1 MRTEISESVFRRT
14 LLFVAIF
21 IFSSLFRVSAFAQGA
36 NVKPTSDSTTTIIS
50 TNGIILSVPVTE
62 KVDDEDV
69 KRIEILDKE
78 AAEEYE
84 RSLENDFSEDALSQE
99 DSDDI
104 DALFGDSEDVEV
116 PISTVT
122 TEIVKV
128 DPKGKPITFG
138 GSLKAE
144 LGGYLWLDPLEKTKP
159 LANFRNILSFT
170 GRPSSD
176 FFVTGSLL
184 MDFQDMKDGQE
195 IDIGLYEI
203 YFDYTLF
210 GLVDVVAGKR
220 DISWGLS
227 RMLDTNILDDEG
239 YFMYSGDKVVPIEIG
254 QDEILQEIF
263 IKRDRTTSDSR
274 FTLSLNIPIFSY
286 ASIQGIAQYH
296 ALTSEFSNHNL
307 SVAGKV
313 EGSIGKI
320 SLAFLAMKWP
330 NNNIRPD
337 EKSGEVVVATPNPN
351 PVVGFEAVT
360 TIFGKKSNL
369 FVQGLFHL
377 DGSSEVK
384 LNRMR
389 FSSGAYK
396 YWENPV
402 MLGVAFEYQGIWDNA
417 YSSIEKFGQWQHYFA
432 AQVSWSHF
440 IFSKKWTFGC
450 EWFHDCRQEYGTVL
464 PVICVENVIRYTNL
478 RFAFPIYYGT
488 QKKYGM
494 IFEVILNL
502 DY

>member
-1 MRTEISESVFRRT
+1 MFAAV
-14 LLFVAIF
+14 F
-21 IFSSLFRVSAFAQGA
+21 IFSSLSRVSIFAQSASG
-36 NVKPTSDSTTTIIS
+36 KSSSSPTTVIS
-50 TNGIILSVPVTE
+50 TNGIIMPVPVTE

-84 RSLENDFSEDALSQE
+84 RSLENSSSADALSQE

-104 DALFGDSEDVEV
+104 DALFGDVEDLEEPV
-116 PISTVT
+116 STAT

-128 DPKGKPITFG
+128 DPKGKPITFS
-138 GSLKAE
+138 GSLKSE
-144 LGGYLWLDPLEKTKP
+144 LGGYVWLEPLEKTKP
-159 LANFRNILSFT
+159 LASFRHILAFT

-195 IDIGLYEI
+195 IDIGLYEL

-210 GLVDVVAGKR
+210 GLVDIVAGKR
-220 DISWGLS
+220 DVSWSLS

-239 YFMYSGDKVVPIEIG
+239 YFMYSDGRAVPIEIG

-263 IKRDRTTSDSR
+263 IKRDRTTSDSK

-286 ASIQGIAQYH
+286 ASVQGIAQYH
-296 ALTSEFSNHNL
+296 ALTNEFSNHNL

-313 EGSIGKI
+313 EGSIEKI

-337 EKSGEVVVATPNPN
+337 VKSGDTVVTTPNPN

-360 TIFGKKSNL
+360 TIFGKKSNM

-432 AQVSWSHF
+432 AQISWSHF
-440 IFSKKWTFGC
+440 IFEKKWTFGC
-450 EWFHDCRQEYGTVL
+450 EWFHDCRQDYGTLL
-464 PVICVENVIRYTNL
+464 PVICVENVLKYTNL
-478 RFAFPIYYGT
+478 RFAFPVYYGT
-488 QKKYGM
+488 QKKYGI

>member
-1 MRTEISESVFRRT
+1 MRTEISKGLFRRAS
-14 LLFVAIF
+14 LFAAVF
-21 IFSSLFRVSAFAQGA
+21 LFSSLFRIPAFAQSA
-36 NVKPTSDSTTTIIS
+36 ARKPSSSSSNSTTS
-50 TNGIILSVPVTE
+50 VSRNGIILSAPVTE

-69 KRIEILDKE
+69 KRIEMLDKE
-78 AAEEYE
+78 TAEEYE
-84 RSLENDFSEDALSQE
+84 MSSENGTSPHN

-104 DALFGDSEDVEV
+104 DALFVDSEDTED
-116 PISTVT
+116 PISTAT

-128 DPKGKPITFG
+128 DSKGKPINFS
-138 GSLKAE
+138 GSLKSE
-144 LGGYLWLDPLEKTKP
+144 LGGYLWFDPLEKTKP

-210 GLVDVVAGKR
+210 GLVDIMAGKR
-220 DISWGLS
+220 DVSWSLS
-227 RMLDTNILDDEG
+227 RMLDTDILDDEG
-239 YFMYSGDKVVPIEIG
+239 YFMYAGDTVVPIEIG

-274 FTLSLNIPIFSY
+274 FTLSMNIPIFSY
-286 ASIQGIAQYH
+286 GSIQGVAQYH
-296 ALTSEFSNHNL
+296 ALTGGFSNHNI

-313 EGSIGKI
+313 EGSIGKF
-320 SLAFLAMKWP
+320 SLSILAMKWP
-330 NNNIRPD
+330 NNNIRAD
-337 EKSGEVVVATPNPN
+337 EKSGDSVIVTTPNPN
-351 PVVGFEAVT
+351 PAVGFEAVT
-360 TIFGKKSNL
+360 TIFGKKSNI

-377 DGSSEVK
+377 DGSSEVN

-396 YWENPV
+396 YWENPI
-402 MLGVAFEYQGIWDNA
+402 MLGVAVEYQGIWDNA
-417 YSSIEKFGQWQHYFA
+417 YSSTGKFGQWQHYFA

-440 IFSKKWTFGC
+440 ILNKKWTFGC

-464 PVICVENVIRYTNL
+464 PVLVVENVMKYTNL
-478 RFAFPIYYGT
+478 RFAFPIYYGS